1 MEDTPTLRDMLE
13 NLRAMDETQLEKY
26 AGEIVTLLDQ
36 PVEDFE
42 AQQEELVEI
51 FQSYRQTEANIA
63 GVTKILEI
71 SP

>member
-1 MEDTPTLRDMLE
+1 
-13 NLRAMDETQLEKY
+13 MDETQLEKY